1 MALLLTPH
9 VSRAESSRRVEVVVA
24 ATPEVDAQLTPVLL
38 ELLRRLPVELTL
50 TRAESIDVAQVVT
63 PPQAEPSPALARV
76 FIDARGRDAAT
87 VYLVDASWERVLVRR
102 LPLERGL
109 DEVAREQVAHVVESA
124 VATLVAG
131 GVIGVSRVEATAQL
145 GVTTE
150 LPPPVEPVQPPSPP
164 SRSPPPPLS
173 ATQTNPPS
181 TAPRAPERVIQA
193 RTSVGW
199 VLSPW
204 TPQTLSQGPE
214 LRLGVDVGRGRFTW
228 GGVVSGR
235 YSLSREVRSTVVGMR
250 IEGAGLR
257 AMARARYSLES
268 SFAVLAASGFGF
280 DRETFRPTPGE
291 SPNVVLQAGG
301 ARTAGL
307 LASSLGMEVRVAG
320 PLWLGAEA
328 GVELDLAPD
337 DYVVRFGS
345 GFVAIAE
352 PLQVRPTFSTLLT
365 LAP

>member
-1 MALLLTPH
+1 VALLLTPH
-9 VSRAESSRRVEVVVA
+9 ASRAESSRRVEVVVA
-24 ATPEVDAQLTPVLL
+24 AAPEADAQLTPVLL
-38 ELLRRLPVELTL
+38 ELLSRLPVELTL
-50 TRAESIDVAQVVT
+50 THAESIDVAQVVT
-63 PPQAEPSPALARV
+63 PPQSEPTPALARV
-76 FIDARGRDAAT
+76 FIEGRGRDAAI
-87 VYLVDASWERVLVRR
+87 VYLVDATWERVLVRR

-109 DEVAREQVAHVVESA
+109 DDEVAREQLAHIVESA

-131 GVIGVSRVEATAQL
+131 GVIGVSRAEATAQL

-150 LPPPVEPVQPPSPP
+150 LPQPVEPVPPRSPP
-164 SRSPPPPLS
+164 SRPPPPPPS
-173 ATQTNPPS
+173 ATYTKPPS
-181 TAPRAPERVIQA
+181 RAPDRAIEA

-204 TPQTLSQGPE
+204 TPQTLAQGPE
-214 LRLGVDVGRGRFTW
+214 LRVGVDARRGRFTW
-228 GGVVSGR
+228 GGALSGR
-235 YSLSREVRSTVVGMR
+235 YSLSREVRSNVVGMR

-268 SFAVLAASGFGF
+268 SFAVLAAGGFGF

-291 SPNVVLQAGG
+291 SPFVSLEAGG

-307 LASSLGMEVRVAG
+307 LATSLGMEVRVAG

-337 DYVVRFGS
+337 DYVVRSGS

-352 PLQVRPTFSTLLT
+352 PLQLRPTFSTLLT